1 MQAEFE
7 DTILED
13 LALLDIQGDVVT
25 HTSDHFDTLY
35 DYAVKL
41 IKSGNGYADDTE
53 QLQVE
58 LNFFISNS
66 NFIDYQLLLRCVMNG
81 SKELHPSTGMPLSRK
96 T

>member
-7 DTILED
+7 ETILED

-25 HTSDHFDTLY
+25 HTSDHFDALY
-35 DYAVKL
+35 EYAIKL
-41 IKSGNGYADDTE
+41 IKSGKAYADDTE

-58 LNFFISNS
+58 LNFSISDS
-66 NFIDYQLLLRCVMNG
+66 NFIECHFRCVMNG
-81 SKELHPSTGMPLSRK
+81 SKESHLSTGMLLSRK